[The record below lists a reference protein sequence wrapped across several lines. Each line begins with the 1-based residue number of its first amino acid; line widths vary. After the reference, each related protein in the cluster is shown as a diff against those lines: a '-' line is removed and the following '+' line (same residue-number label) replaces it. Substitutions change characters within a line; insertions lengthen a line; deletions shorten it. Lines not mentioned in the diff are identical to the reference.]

1 MKFLE
6 PQIEVRS
13 RCFNPR
19 FLNQNPIILF
29 FPPLFQ
35 TRSETL
41 PFGIKFKDASFH
53 CSIDL
58 LQFYL
63 SQWFLF
69 IPHGSPVRFVQ
80 NAFATQKIESMHI
93 YSCLPLTQV
102 FIVTPRQKEI
112 TNSSTA
118 SFFFLHSF
126 FITFY
131 IRLCGVFI
139 CLLNC

>member
-1 MKFLE
+1 MKFLQ

-19 FLNQNPIILF
+19 FLNQSPLILF
-29 FPPLFQ
+29 FPPL
-35 TRSETL
+35 
-41 PFGIKFKDASFH
+41 FKDASFH
-53 CSIDL
+53 CSIDP

-69 IPHGSPVRFVQ
+69 IPHGSPVRFLQ
-80 NAFATQKIESMHI
+80 NAFGSQKIESIHI

-126 FITFY
+126 FITYY
-131 IRLCGVFI
+131 IRLCGIFI